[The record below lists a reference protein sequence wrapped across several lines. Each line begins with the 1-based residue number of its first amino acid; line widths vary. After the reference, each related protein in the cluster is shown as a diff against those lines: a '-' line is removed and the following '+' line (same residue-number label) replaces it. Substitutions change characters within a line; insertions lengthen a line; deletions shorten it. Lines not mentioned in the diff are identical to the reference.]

1 MRRTLFI
8 LANAVVIGLAFVH
21 LYDAWQVNR
30 FAGVGGP
37 EVYRAA
43 RLEQLEQAR
52 NRIGHLEADVAER
65 ELAAIDE
72 QIAELRNGSEAGEL
86 GGELWRVK

>member
-8 LANAVVIGLAFVH
+8 LANAVVIVLAAVH
-21 LYDAWQVNR
+21 LHDAWHVNR

-37 EVYRAA
+37 EVYKAA

-52 NRIGHLEADVAER
+52 NRIGHLDADVAER
-65 ELAAIDE
+65 ELASIDE
-72 QIAELRNGSEAGEL
+72 QIAELRSGAEAGEL
-86 GGELWRVK
+86 GAELRRVK

>member
-1 MRRTLFI
+1 MRRALFI
-8 LANAVVIGLAFVH
+8 LANAVVISLAVVH
-21 LYDAWQVNR
+21 LYDAWQVNC

-37 EVYRAA
+37 EVYKAA
-43 RLEQLEQAR
+43 RLAQLEQAR

-72 QIAELRNGSEAGEL
+72 QIAELWNGSEAGEL
-86 GGELWRVK
+86 GGELRRVK

>member
-1 MRRTLFI
+1 MRKALFI
-8 LANAVVIGLAFVH
+8 LANAVVFGLAVVH
-21 LYDAWQVNR
+21 LYDGWQVNR
-30 FAGVGGP
+30 FAGVGGS

-52 NRIGHLEADVAER
+52 NRTGHLDPDVAER

-72 QIAELRNGSEAGEL
+72 QIAELRNGSDAGEY
-86 GGELWRVK
+86 GAELRRVK